1 MGKRILLA
9 IIGPMGI
16 APIAF
21 LVAWAAAV
29 AYTPPEANL
38 KPEAMLFLQG
48 STDEGGGTLFAAT
61 MVLYVVFG
69 VLAAIYLTLKL
80 DERPAAGFR
89 GDFALALILLKWHV
103 LAFVVGGMANLSY
116 DGLVLENDF
125 RNMFLLAALI
135 YGLSVALVVWLR
147 QLPCGLGARLA
158 LSPLWVFVWLIV
170 GSDGTTPRAGQLVN
184 AGVDPVISA
193 RGVRH
198 GLMLRW
204 HHACDTFLGDIG
216 PKSD

>member
-1 MGKRILLA
+1 MRFTGPVGIL
-9 IIGPMGI
+9 
-16 APIAF
+16 PIAF
-21 LVAWAAAV
+21 LVAWVVGGV
-29 AYTPPEANL
+29 AYTPPEASL

-48 STDEGGGTLFAAT
+48 STDLGGGCLFAAT
-61 MVLYVVFG
+61 MALYVVFG

-89 GDFALALILLKWHV
+89 RDFVRALIVLKWHL
-103 LAFVVGGMANLSY
+103 LAFVVGGLANIPY
-116 DGLVLENDF
+116 DGFVLENDF

-135 YGLSVALVVWLR
+135 YALSVALVVALR
-147 QLPCGLGARLA
+147 QLRFGLGARLA

-184 AGVDPVISA
+184 SGVDPVVSA

-198 GLMLRW
+198 GLMLKW
-204 HHACDTFLGDIG
+204 HQACDSVLGDIG
-216 PKSD
+216 PDSD